1 MRTYRL
7 TYSDIRGR
15 AELAR
20 LVFVAA
26 GESFEDRRVS
36 REEWAELKKETPFGQ
51 IPVLE
56 VDGKPLAQSYA
67 IARFLGREFGL
78 AGSSNWESAQIDQVM
93 DLVEDL
99 RRELLKVIFEK
110 EPDKKKDL
118 EQKLQ
123 DEVFPKFIVF
133 FQKLLENTGGQYFVG
148 SSLSL
153 ADLAVLD
160 LFDTPLQMYPS
171 LLDKS
176 PALQAHRKLLESSPK
191 LDEYLKSRKK
201 TDI

>member
-7 TYSDIRGR
+7 TYFDIRGR

-20 LVFVAA
+20 LVFTAA
-26 GESFEDRRVS
+26 GEGFEDRRVT
-36 REEWAELKKETPFGQ
+36 REEWTELKKETPFGQ

-67 IARFLGREFGL
+67 IARFLAREFGL
-78 AGSSNWESAQIDQVM
+78 AGRSNWESAQIDQVM
-93 DLVEDL
+93 DLAEDL
-99 RRELLKVIFEK
+99 RRELLKGIFEK

-123 DEVFPKFIVF
+123 DEVFPRFIGF
-133 FQKLLENTGGQYFVG
+133 FQKLLNNNGGQYFVG
-148 SSLSL
+148 PSLSL

-160 LFDTPLQMYPS
+160 VFDTPLQMYPS

-191 LDEYLKSRKK
+191 LDDYLKSRKK